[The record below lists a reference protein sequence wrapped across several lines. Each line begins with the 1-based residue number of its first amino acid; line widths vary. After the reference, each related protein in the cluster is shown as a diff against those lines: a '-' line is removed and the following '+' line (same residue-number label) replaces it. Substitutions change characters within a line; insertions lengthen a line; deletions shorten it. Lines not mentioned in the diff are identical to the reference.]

1 MQTPSCHSFTIGRRS
16 LMLTPGCRIEL
27 DTSEKNLLAASVA
40 AHGL

>member
-1 MQTPSCHSFTIGRRS
+1 
-16 LMLTPGCRIEL
+16 MLTPGCRIEL